1 MGLSKAVEKLDKYH
15 DRLKHGKAAK
25 IKPSHLA
32 KVVRK
37 LETKEAA
44 LRAELAEATKPDKKE
59 RLERKLALV
68 RKQQARAAWLAD
80 QLKD

>member
-15 DRLKHGKAAK
+15 DRLKQGKAAK

-32 KVVRK
+32 KVVGK
-37 LETKEAA
+37 LEAKEAS

-68 RKQQARAAWLAD
+68 REQQARAAWLAE